1 MFAGHTKKLFLCLII
16 LYSNSSFCE
25 INKNSTKKKSD
36 IDPISLTAQRIVFK
50 SFIKSAW
57 NMAKIHNKATN
68 YDSVKYKLGQI
79 ASDLIIDEALP
90 SENKNKI
97 QEISESLVPI
107 IISECIIFQYKN
119 SLQEKN
125 TENVKQNIPTLVIEI
140 LKKLAEKTVKAN
152 FFLDKEYKY
161 YNLSKNLTT
170 YPFVFFNTKT
180 FKLTDLK
187 SCEPIHLQTGTK
199 NIINEAVKIIIASE
213 QINLGKVLNKKQRKK
228 AIAKAINAILDPY
241 INELFK

>member
-1 MFAGHTKKLFLCLII
+1 MFLGHTKKLFLCLII
-16 LYSNSSFCE
+16 FYSNLSFCE
-25 INKNSTKKKSD
+25 INKNYTKKNSEETFNVTD

-57 NMAKIHNKATN
+57 SMAATRYQQN
-68 YDSVKYKLGQI
+68 DYDGIKYKLGQI
-79 ASDLIIDEALP
+79 TSDLIIDEALP

-97 QEISESLVPI
+97 QEISESLIPVI
-107 IISECIIFQYKN
+107 LSECIIFQYKN

-125 TENVKQNIPTLVIEI
+125 PETEKQSLSSLAMKI
-140 LKKLAEKTVKAN
+140 LGKLTEKSVKAN

-170 YPFVFFNTKT
+170 YPFVFA
-180 FKLTDLK
+180 DLK
-187 SCEPIHLQTGTK
+187 NRNLSLKVGMK
-199 NIINEAVKIIIASE
+199 NIINEAVKTIIASE